1 MENLEKTLKF
11 TAKDVAA
18 DIVYMS
24 GGIDPHFVSV
34 NEIVTDTLAETGI
47 KDEEFI
53 ESFTLKVYNLISSAI
68 VEVRWPADD
77 TSYVFNED
85 EDSED

>member
-24 GGIDPHFVSV
+24 GGVDPDFVSV
-34 NEIVTDTLAETGI
+34 NEIVTDTLAEAGI
-47 KDEEFI
+47 DDEEFI
-53 ESFTLKVYNLISSAI
+53 EEFSMKVYGLISSAV

-77 TSYVFNED
+77 TSYIFNE
-85 EDSED
+85 ENDSED